1 MATGALARA
10 WCHRSPLIR
19 WIGLE
24 GEHESAAQAVEVGS
38 CVIGCRGQWR
48 RGAHPVRGV

>member
-10 WCHRSPLIR
+10 WCHSSPLIR

-38 CVIGCRGQWR
+38 CVIGCRRQ
-48 RGAHPVRGV
+48 